1 MEFKH
6 ISIMKNECID
16 ALNINPDGIYV
27 DATLGG
33 SGHSSLI
40 ASKLKNGKLICLDKD
55 DMALMQGKLRLK
67 EYKNNVILVKSDF
80 RNIDTSIKNLGYD
93 GVDGIL
99 FDLGV
104 SSPQLDIPERGFSYM
119 KDARLDMRM
128 DATQSLTAYDVVNTF
143 SREDITKILFEY
155 GEEKFAKRIANSIV
169 NKREIKDIETTL
181 ELADIVKY
189 SMPPAAR
196 NENKHPAK
204 RTFQAIRICVNDE
217 LSAVD
222 EAIRKSIRL
231 LNPYG
236 RLAVITFHSLEDRI
250 VKNIMKEN
258 ATGCIC
264 PKVFPICICNNTPF
278 VKIINKKA
286 IIPKDDELE
295 LNHRARSSKLRVC
308 EKMGVYKK

>member
-6 ISIMKNECID
+6 ISIMKSECID

-33 SGHSSLI
+33 SGHSRLI
-40 ASKLKNGKLICLDKD
+40 ASKLALGKLICLDKD
-55 DMALMQGKLRLK
+55 DMALKQGRQRL
-67 EYKNNVILVKSDF
+67 EAYKNNVILVKSDF
-80 RNIDTSIKNLGYD
+80 RNIDIAIKNLGYS
-93 GVDGIL
+93 GVDGVL

-104 SSPQLDIPERGFSYM
+104 SSPQLDMPERGFSYM
-119 KDARLDMRM
+119 NDARLDMRM
-128 DATQSLTAYDVVNTF
+128 DTGQCLTAYNVVNTF
-143 SREDITKILFEY
+143 SQQELIKILFEY
-155 GEEKFAKRIANSIV
+155 GEEKFARKIASNIV
-169 NKREIKDIETTL
+169 KKREIKPIETTL

-189 SMPPAAR
+189 SIPPAAR
-196 NENKHPAK
+196 NEKKHPAK

-222 EAIRKSIRL
+222 EAVRKSLSI
-231 LNPYG
+231 LNPKG

-258 ATGCIC
+258 AVGCIC
-264 PKVFPICICNNTPF
+264 PKTFPICICNNTPL
-278 VKIINKKA
+278 VKVINKKA
-286 IIPKDDELE
+286 IMPTGEELE

-308 EKMGVYKK
+308 EKREFI